1 MNNFEF
7 CNPVKIVFGK
17 GSIARLSALI
27 PKESKILMVYG
38 GGSIKKNGVYD
49 QVMKALTGTDVVEF
63 GGIEP
68 NPHYETLMKAVETAR
83 REGVGFLLAVGG
95 GSVIDGTKFIAA
107 AVGYEGEDPWDIVA
121 KGTPVKAAMPL
132 AAVLT
137 LPATGSEMNC
147 GAVITRESTRE
158 KLAFHCPL
166 VFPRFSVMDPT
177 VTYSLPKRQLANGVV
192 DTFVHVMEQYYT
204 MTEHTEIQDRF
215 SEGILRTLVAI
226 GPRIISADTPD
237 YQDRANFMWA
247 ATMGLNGLIAVGV
260 VEDWATHQ
268 IGHELTA
275 FHGLDH
281 GVTLAIVLPG
291 VMEATKEHRRRKLL
305 QFGERVWGIDPT
317 AADAA
322 EQAIARTE
330 RFFNSLGVKTRLGDY
345 GVGMETIERIER
357 RFRDRGRYA
366 VGGIDDVNVDNVKA
380 ILVSRL

>member
-1 MNNFEF
+1 MENFVYY
-7 CNPVKIVFGK
+7 NPVRILFGEGKIAEIGHYVPK
-17 GSIARLSALI
+17 GM
-27 PKESKILMVYG
+27 KVMMTYG

-49 QVMKALTGTDVVEF
+49 QVMKALAGTDVVEF

-166 VFPRFSVMDPT
+166 VFPRFSVMDPI

-237 YQDRANFMWA
+237 NQDRANFMWA

>member
-1 MNNFEF
+1 MENFEYY
-7 CNPVKIVFGK
+7 NPVRILFGEGKIAEIGK
-17 GSIARLSALI
+17 YL
-27 PKESKILMVYG
+27 PKGMKVMMTYG
-38 GGSIKKNGVYD
+38 GGSIKRNGVYD
-49 QVMKALTGTDVVEF
+49 QVMKALAGTDVVEF

-68 NPHYETLMKAVETAR
+68 NPHYETLMRAVELGR
-83 REGVGFLLAVGG
+83 KEGVGFLLAVGG

-107 AVGYEGEDPWDIVA
+107 AIGYEGEDPWDIVL
-121 KGTPVKAAMPL
+121 KGAEVKAAMPL

-166 VFPRFSVMDPT
+166 VYPRFSAMDPT
-177 VTYSLPKRQLANGVV
+177 VTYSLPKRQLANGLV

-204 MTEHTEIQDRF
+204 MTERTDIQDRF
-215 SEGILRTLVAI
+215 SEGILRTLTEI
-226 GPRIISADTPD
+226 GPRIIAAETPD

-305 QFGERVWGIDPT
+305 QFGERVWGINPELP
-317 AADAA
+317 DAA

-330 RFFNSLGVKTRLGDY
+330 AFFNGLGVKTRLGDY
-345 GVGMETIERIER
+345 GIGMETIERIER
-357 RFRDRGRYA
+357 RFRERGRHA
-366 VGGIDDVNVDNVKA
+366 IGGIDDVNTDNVRA
-380 ILVSRL
+380 ILESRL

>member
-1 MNNFEF
+1 MENFVYY
-7 CNPVKIVFGK
+7 NPVRILFGEGKIAEIGHYVPK
-17 GSIARLSALI
+17 GM
-27 PKESKILMVYG
+27 KVMMTYG

-237 YQDRANFMWA
+237 YQDRAKFMWA

>member
-1 MNNFEF
+1 MENFVYY
-7 CNPVKIVFGK
+7 NPVRILFGEGKIAEIGHYVPK
-17 GSIARLSALI
+17 GM
-27 PKESKILMVYG
+27 KVMMTYG

-237 YQDRANFMWA
+237 YQGRANFMWA

>member
-1 MNNFEF
+1 MENFVYY
-7 CNPVKIVFGK
+7 NPVRILFGEGKIAEIGHYVPK
-17 GSIARLSALI
+17 GM
-27 PKESKILMVYG
+27 KVMMTYG

-49 QVMKALTGTDVVEF
+49 QVMKALAGTDVVEF

>member
-1 MNNFEF
+1 MENFVYY
-7 CNPVKIVFGK
+7 NPVRILFGEGKIAEIGHYVPK
-17 GSIARLSALI
+17 GM
-27 PKESKILMVYG
+27 KVMMTYG

-49 QVMKALTGTDVVEF
+49 QVMKALARTDVVEF

-366 VGGIDDVNVDNVKA
+366 VGRIDDVNVDNVKA

>member
-1 MNNFEF
+1 MENFEYY
-7 CNPVKIVFGK
+7 NPVRILFGEGKIAEIGK
-17 GSIARLSALI
+17 YI
-27 PKESKILMVYG
+27 PKGMKVMMTYG
-38 GGSIKKNGVYD
+38 GGSIKRNGVYE
-49 QVMKALTGTDVVEF
+49 QVTRALAGAEVVEF

-68 NPHYETLMKAVETAR
+68 NPRYETLMRAVELGR
-83 REGVGFLLAVGG
+83 KEGAGFLLAVGG

-107 AVGYEGEDPWDIVA
+107 AIGYEGEDPWDIVA
-121 KGTPVKAAMPL
+121 KGAPVKAAMPL

-177 VTYSLPKRQLANGVV
+177 VTYSLPKRQLANGIV

-215 SEGILRTLVAI
+215 SEGILNTLVAI
-226 GPRIISADTPD
+226 GPRIMAAETPD

-247 ATMGLNGLIAVGV
+247 ATMGLNGLIAVGIA
-260 VEDWATHQ
+260 EDWATHQ

-305 QFGERVWGIDPT
+305 QFGERVWGISPELP
-317 AADAA
+317 DAA

-330 RFFNSLGVKTRLGDY
+330 AFFNSLGVKTRLGDY
-345 GVGMETIERIER
+345 GVGEETIARIER
-357 RFRDRGRYA
+357 RFRERGRHA
-366 VGGIDDVNVDNVKA
+366 VGGIDDVNVDNVRR
-380 ILVSRL
+380 ILESRL

>member
-1 MNNFEF
+1 MENFVYY
-7 CNPVKIVFGK
+7 NPVRILFGEGKIAEIGHYVPK
-17 GSIARLSALI
+17 GM
-27 PKESKILMVYG
+27 KVMMTYG

-49 QVMKALTGTDVVEF
+49 QVMKALAGTDVVEF

-121 KGTPVKAAMPL
+121 KGTPVKVAMPL

>member
-1 MNNFEF
+1 
-7 CNPVKIVFGK
+7 
-17 GSIARLSALI
+17 
-27 PKESKILMVYG
+27 
-38 GGSIKKNGVYD
+38 
-49 QVMKALTGTDVVEF
+49 
-63 GGIEP
+63 
-68 NPHYETLMKAVETAR
+68 
-83 REGVGFLLAVGG
+83 
-95 GSVIDGTKFIAA
+95 
-107 AVGYEGEDPWDIVA
+107 
-121 KGTPVKAAMPL
+121 
-132 AAVLT
+132 
-137 LPATGSEMNC
+137 
-147 GAVITRESTRE
+147 
-158 KLAFHCPL
+158 
-166 VFPRFSVMDPT
+166 
-177 VTYSLPKRQLANGVV
+177 
-192 DTFVHVMEQYYT
+192 
-204 MTEHTEIQDRF
+204 
-215 SEGILRTLVAI
+215 
-226 GPRIISADTPD
+226 
-237 YQDRANFMWA
+237 MWA

>member
-1 MNNFEF
+1 MENFVYY
-7 CNPVKIVFGK
+7 NPVRILFGEGKIAEIGHYVPK
-17 GSIARLSALI
+17 GM
-27 PKESKILMVYG
+27 KVMMTYG

-49 QVMKALTGTDVVEF
+49 QVMKALAGTDVVEF

-322 EQAIARTE
+322 EQAIACTE

>member
-1 MNNFEF
+1 MENFVYY
-7 CNPVKIVFGK
+7 NPVRILFGEGKIAEIGHYVPK
-17 GSIARLSALI
+17 GM
-27 PKESKILMVYG
+27 KVMMTYG

>member
-1 MNNFEF
+1 MENFVYY
-7 CNPVKIVFGK
+7 NPVRILFGEGKIAEIGHYVPK
-17 GSIARLSALI
+17 GM
-27 PKESKILMVYG
+27 KVMMTYG

-226 GPRIISADTPD
+226 GPRIIAEDTPD

>member
-1 MNNFEF
+1 MENFVYY
-7 CNPVKIVFGK
+7 NPVRILFGEGKIAEIGHYVPK
-17 GSIARLSALI
+17 GM
-27 PKESKILMVYG
+27 KVMMTYG

-260 VEDWATHQ
+260 VEDGATHQ

>member
-1 MNNFEF
+1 MENFVYY
-7 CNPVKIVFGK
+7 NPVRILFGEGKIAEIGHYVPK
-17 GSIARLSALI
+17 GM
-27 PKESKILMVYG
+27 KVMMTYG

-121 KGTPVKAAMPL
+121 KGTPVKVAMPL

>member
-1 MNNFEF
+1 MENFVYY
-7 CNPVKIVFGK
+7 NPVRILFGEGRIAEIGHYVPK
-17 GSIARLSALI
+17 GM
-27 PKESKILMVYG
+27 KVMMTYG

>member
-1 MNNFEF
+1 MENFVYY
-7 CNPVKIVFGK
+7 NPVRILLGEGKIAEIGHYVPK
-17 GSIARLSALI
+17 GM
-27 PKESKILMVYG
+27 KVMMTYG

>member
-1 MNNFEF
+1 MENFVYY
-7 CNPVKIVFGK
+7 NPVRILFGEGKIAEIGHYVPK
-17 GSIARLSALI
+17 GM
-27 PKESKILMVYG
+27 KVMMTYG

-291 VMEATKEHRRRKLL
+291 VMEATKAHRRRKLL

>member
-1 MNNFEF
+1 MENFVYY
-7 CNPVKIVFGK
+7 NPVRILFGEGKIAEIGHYVPK
-17 GSIARLSALI
+17 GM
-27 PKESKILMVYG
+27 KVMMTYG

-291 VMEATKEHRRRKLL
+291 VMEATKEHRCRKLL

>member
-1 MNNFEF
+1 MENFVYY
-7 CNPVKIVFGK
+7 NPVRILFGEGKIAEIGHYVPK
-17 GSIARLSALI
+17 GM
-27 PKESKILMVYG
+27 KVMMTYG

-275 FHGLDH
+275 CHGLDH

>member
-1 MNNFEF
+1 MENFVYY
-7 CNPVKIVFGK
+7 NPVRILFGEGKIAEIGHYVPK
-17 GSIARLSALI
+17 GM
-27 PKESKILMVYG
+27 KVMMTYG

-247 ATMGLNGLIAVGV
+247 ATMGLNGLIAVGA

>member
-1 MNNFEF
+1 MKHFGNGLSQRTVFLF
-7 CNPVKIVFGK
+7 LQCRIFRQYFICN
-17 GSIARLSALI
+17 GSRRPQHSR
-27 PKESKILMVYG
+27 ILAQIG
-38 GGSIKKNGVYD
+38 D
-49 QVMKALTGTDVVEF
+49 FQF
-63 GGIEP
+63 
-68 NPHYETLMKAVETAR
+68 R
-83 REGVGFLLAVGG
+83 Q
-95 GSVIDGTKFIAA
+95 
-107 AVGYEGEDPWDIVA
+107 
-121 KGTPVKAAMPL
+121 
-132 AAVLT
+132 AVLT

-166 VFPRFSVMDPT
+166 VYPRFSAMDPT
-177 VTYSLPKRQLANGVV
+177 VTYSLPKRQLANGLV

>member
-1 MNNFEF
+1 MENFVYY
-7 CNPVKIVFGK
+7 NPVRILLGEGKIAEIGHYVPK
-17 GSIARLSALI
+17 GM
-27 PKESKILMVYG
+27 KVMMTYG

-247 ATMGLNGLIAVGV
+247 ATMGLNGLIAVGG